1 MKTHHLPFHFHG
13 HEGSHL
19 LRRLKTL
26 AKNYRAQS
34 ILTTWI
40 LIAMFIILLL
50 MVLQAE

>member
-1 MKTHHLPFHFHG
+1 MKTLHQPFHFHG
-13 HEGSHL
+13 HGESHL

-26 AKNYRAQS
+26 AEDYRAQS

-50 MVLQAE
+50 MALQAE